1 MKNKVRLSNMEL
13 LRIVSMLFVLIIH
26 ANFTGIS
33 APSPL
38 DYYNSPFLSFIRCFV
53 EALAIVAVD
62 VFVLIS
68 GWFGINFSFKKLG
81 ALCFQVLFFTVGF
94 FIVFAVISPEDAI
107 TVDKI
112 KGVFLLNGDYWF
124 VKAYIV
130 LFLLSPVLNMF
141 VEHATKKQ
149 FQIVLISY
157 YIFHTI
163 YGWMMDASVHFTMNG
178 TTALS
183 FIGLYLLG
191 RYLRLYPFRL
201 IQLRKWIDL
210 LIYAVCAFVLVV
222 FNLLLLSKG
231 QTISVDGRLYSY
243 ASPIV
248 IVASV
253 FLLLFFTKLSFS
265 SKAVNWIASSCFA
278 VYLFHC
284 NGFFFGQY
292 YRELIPHLYYE
303 TNYALVGVIAY
314 VIIIYFV
321 AVLFD
326 KLRIILWNIII
337 KNGSE
342 A

>member
-1 MKNKVRLSNMEL
+1 MKNNVRLSNMEL
-13 LRIVSMLFVLIIH
+13 LRIVSMLFVLVLH
-26 ANFTGIS
+26 ANFLGIY
-33 APSPL
+33 APSHEDSSL
-38 DYYNSPFLSFIRCFV
+38 SPVSTFFRCFI

-94 FIVFAVISPEDAI
+94 FIVFAVVSPEDAF

-130 LFLLSPVLNMF
+130 LFLLSPVLNVF

-183 FIGLYLLG
+183 FIGLYMLG
-191 RYLRLYPFRL
+191 RYIKKYPSTLTQRGRRFDL
-201 IQLRKWIDL
+201 IV
-210 LIYAVCAFVLVV
+210 YMGCAF
-222 FNLLLLSKG
+222 LLTICNIFMLSQG
-231 QTISVDGRLYSY
+231 SEVSVEGRLYSY

-248 IVASV
+248 IIASV
-253 FLLLFFTKLSFS
+253 SLLLFFSKLSFS
-265 SKAVNWIASSCFA
+265 SKTINWIASSCFA

-292 YRELIPHLYYE
+292 YRQLIAYLYYE

-314 VIIIYFV
+314 VIIIYLV

>member
-1 MKNKVRLSNMEL
+1 MKNNVRLSNMEL
-13 LRIVSMLFVLIIH
+13 LRIVSMLFVLVLH
-26 ANFTGIS
+26 ANFLGIH
-33 APSPL
+33 APSHEDL
-38 DYYNSPFLSFIRCFV
+38 SLSPVSTFFRCFI

-94 FIVFAVISPEDAI
+94 FIVFAVISPEDAF

-130 LFLLSPVLNMF
+130 LFLLSPVLNVF

-157 YIFHTI
+157 YAFHTF
-163 YGWMMDASVHFTMNG
+163 YGWLMDASVSFTMNG

-191 RYLRLYPFRL
+191 RYLRLYPFEL
-201 IQLRKWIDL
+201 TLMKKSVDL
-210 LIYAVCAFVLVV
+210 LIYLGCALTLCMI
-222 FNLLLLSKG
+222 NILLLSKE
-231 QTISVDGRLYSY
+231 QTISIEGRLYSY

-248 IVASV
+248 ILSSV
-253 FLLLFFTKLSFS
+253 YLLLFFSKLSIN
-265 SKAVNWIASSCFA
+265 SKAINWAASSCFA

-284 NGFFFGQY
+284 NGFFLGKY
-292 YRELIPHLYYE
+292 YRAIIEHIYYDYN
-303 TNYALVGVIAY
+303 TIFSILW
-314 VIIIYFV
+314 IIIYI
-321 AVLFD
+321 LFIYIMAILLD
-326 KLRIILWNIII
+326 KVRLFLW
-337 KNGSE
+337 KFL
-342 A
+342 